1 MLIRVCSLVI
11 AIEILVGSGNRVYQ
25 PRMGLSSKMVWR
37 MKVIPSSVEAKKKN
51 KKKSIVREHFHI
63 SKLFLLSGST

>member
-37 MKVIPSSVEAKKKN
+37 MKVIPSSVEAKKK
-51 KKKSIVREHFHI
+51 KSIVREHFHI